1 MKPVSFDA
9 TTAECLVFT
18 RKAGLLAAVGHDL
31 KLRVERFEVA
41 IDDQGI
47 RARFDAASFRVVCA
61 QVDGKDAPGAL
72 SQRDRGE
79 IEKTIA
85 REVLEARKHAAIEFR
100 SGPVAV
106 SADPEIEGV
115 LSIRGRERP
124 VRLKARREGDRAI
137 VETTLHQPAFGI
149 RPYSA
154 MLGALRIQPDV
165 RVRIATPW
173 PE

>member
-1 MKPVSFDA
+1 MRPASFDA
-9 TTAECLVFT
+9 TVAECLVFT

-31 KLRVERFEVA
+31 KLRVERFEIA
-41 IDDQGI
+41 IDEEGI
-47 RARFDAASFRVVCA
+47 RARFDAGSFRVICA
-61 QVDGKDAPGAL
+61 QVGGKDAPRAL
-72 SQRDRGE
+72 SDRDRGE
-79 IEKTIA
+79 IERTIA
-85 REVLEARKHAAIEFR
+85 REVLEAGAHPAIEFR
-100 SGPVAV
+100 STPVAA
-106 SADPEIEGV
+106 SAEPEIDGV

-124 VRLKARREGDRAI
+124 LTLKARREGDRAI
-137 VETTLHQPAFGI
+137 VETMLHQPAYGI

>member
-1 MKPVSFDA
+1 MANPFHRLPAQGILRSRISVPILRPWSISFRNARRPIRCRRMSRMKPVSVDA

-106 SADPEIEGV
+106 S
-115 LSIRGRERP
+115 
-124 VRLKARREGDRAI
+124 
-137 VETTLHQPAFGI
+137 
-149 RPYSA
+149 
-154 MLGALRIQPDV
+154 
-165 RVRIATPW
+165 
-173 PE
+173 